1 MHNNVL
7 VTYLYVL
14 GDILSLCSWDVGL
27 CVGSWLEP
35 EGNQPADKDNSSLKE
50 TFLSAV
56 QRFATVLLSAHNTVV
71 RLRTHRRHIYG

>member
-1 MHNNVL
+1 M
-7 VTYLYVL
+7 
-14 GDILSLCSWDVGL
+14 

-50 TFLSAV
+50 TFLSAI
-56 QRFATVLLSAHNTVV
+56 QRFAAVLLSAYNTVV